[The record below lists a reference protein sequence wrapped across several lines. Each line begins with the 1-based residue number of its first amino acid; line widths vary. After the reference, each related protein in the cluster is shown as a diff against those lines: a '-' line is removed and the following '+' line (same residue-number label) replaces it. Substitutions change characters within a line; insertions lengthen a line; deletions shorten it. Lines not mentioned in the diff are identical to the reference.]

1 MTPPRPSELY
11 NGSTS
16 SMNLRAHEMDSS
28 SSIARP
34 QTGDKSLKSSL
45 EHQRKRLSFF
55 GRTPSDASSIKHAAP
70 SLTSATSQTS
80 RLGSRPVSQSTTH
93 SANDRP
99 TTGISQT
106 QSQRSGGDPIQ
117 AIRNTLFGFRR
128 RKTARETTQGPQR
141 QATFPEPPPSRQ
153 REEGTTATQHAD
165 LVPFA
170 ASSASAVKSIKPKD
184 TQFKNEDDFYQHRK
198 KTSISRP
205 FNFQHV
211 THTARKHLPHLH
223 SVPERDL
230 PGKFWA
236 LNAYQKPKENLKGI
250 KVEDLSEPVAAQP
263 GEEKHGLSPLPLA
276 NTAETDDETTFDE
289 TQETKFNPDT
299 FDTIHEMK
307 SDHGLPLKHY
317 SSMSALGSITQTNPD
332 QLRHFIN
339 ERATDD
345 YSAHPIAQRAIT
357 SPIVANVRA
366 SMPVQAAPPPQ
377 TLTQTPP
384 MEQTAD
390 QEQAR
395 ALTPPQ
401 QPRASPSKT
410 SLRSSRQLGSL
421 FPSTQAGPSS
431 DYAGSIRSK
440 RSSRSTATAGTR
452 MSRMTD
458 LAEPTWEDVV
468 DLAFEQEAEATCE
481 FDWENT
487 SAVEGDLSNQP
498 SPNEGESPSGGSG
511 GVSLSGWL
519 DRPIAPNAESPADST
534 SRPIGNAEAQFVA
547 SDVSQP
553 AFHKRG
559 QSVGHRFF
567 LDARSRSASTD
578 GFLKEPQV
586 IEAAGE
592 SSLTDSPAPTAPNP
606 LKVFLTAAEC
616 EKSPY
621 TAEEMHFPTY
631 DLRALLADES
641 LSDPEDNGSSRSSSG
656 RSLRYRRK
664 SSDTTGSLHTASA
677 SDMTRWSSASTSSI
691 PDLMHSFRAR
701 TEGRKSSRM
710 SRPMLPSLPQSPI
723 DDVRQTIEFPASE
736 NSIESP
742 IDPNAG
748 LKSTIDE
755 KVDNAAQTDSAT
767 SSEPSLTPDSETAP
781 DANSENGSTVGAVTP
796 PCEDTD
802 LTPLAL
808 PDAKFSLPPT
818 PPPKIG
824 PQFSLPPTPPPKT
837 GPLPP
842 LPPPERSLP
851 TLPQRPLTTSV
862 SRPTRPVSRPP
873 LLPGPQSRYRSLMP
887 PRSKSY
893 AAGEWAAQKNLPRPM
908 TTALPAGFDG
918 SHEILMRR
926 PETSGDRELLFSA
939 GRMVQR
945 GRSATPP
952 SRVALGPV
960 DRPEEEDGGWI

>member
-11 NGSTS
+11 NGSMS

-34 QTGDKSLKSSL
+34 QTSDKPLKSSL

-80 RLGSRPVSQSTTH
+80 RLGSRPLSQSTTH

-128 RKTARETTQGPQR
+128 RKAARETTQGPQR

-153 REEGTTATQHAD
+153 REEETAATQHAD

-170 ASSASAVKSIKPKD
+170 ASSTSAAKSIKPKD
-184 TQFKNEDDFYQHRK
+184 TQFKNEDEFYQHRK

-223 SVPERDL
+223 TVHERDL

-250 KVEDLSEPVAAQP
+250 KVEDLSEPVSAQP
-263 GEEKHGLSPLPLA
+263 GEEKYGLPALPLA
-276 NTAETDDETTFDE
+276 NAAETDDETTFDE
-289 TQETKFNPDT
+289 TQETNFNPDT
-299 FDTIHEMK
+299 FDTIHGMK
-307 SDHGLPLKHY
+307 SDQGLPLKHY

-332 QLRHFIN
+332 QLRHFIK

-345 YSAHPIAQRAIT
+345 DSAPPTAHRATT

-366 SMPVQAAPPPQ
+366 SMPVQPAPPPE

-384 MEQTAD
+384 MEQTTD

-421 FPSTQAGPSS
+421 FSSTQAGASS

-468 DLAFEQEAEATCE
+468 DLAFEQEAEATCD

-498 SPNEGESPSGGSG
+498 SPNEGESPSGASG

-519 DRPIAPNAESPADST
+519 DRPVAPNAVSPADST
-534 SRPIGNAEAQFVA
+534 SRSIQSVA

-553 AFHKRG
+553 AAHKRG
-559 QSVGHRFF
+559 QSVGHRGF

-586 IEAAGE
+586 IESAGA
-592 SSLTDSPAPTAPNP
+592 SSSTDSPAPTAPNP

-701 TEGRKSSRM
+701 PEGRKSSRM
-710 SRPMLPSLPQSPI
+710 SRSMLPSLPQSPI
-723 DDVRQTIEFPASE
+723 DDVQQTIEFPASE

-748 LKSTIDE
+748 MKSTIDE

-818 PPPKIG
+818 PPPK
-824 PQFSLPPTPPPKT
+824 T

-851 TLPQRPLTTSV
+851 TLPERPLTTSV
-862 SRPTRPVSRPP
+862 SRPTRPLSRPP
-873 LLPGPQSRYRSLMP
+873 LLPGPPSRYRTLMP

-893 AAGEWAAQKNLPRPM
+893 AAGEWAAQNHKPRPM
-908 TTALPAGFDG
+908 TSALPAGFDG
-918 SHEILMRR
+918 SPEILMRR

-960 DRPEEEDGGWI
+960 KGPEEEDGGWI